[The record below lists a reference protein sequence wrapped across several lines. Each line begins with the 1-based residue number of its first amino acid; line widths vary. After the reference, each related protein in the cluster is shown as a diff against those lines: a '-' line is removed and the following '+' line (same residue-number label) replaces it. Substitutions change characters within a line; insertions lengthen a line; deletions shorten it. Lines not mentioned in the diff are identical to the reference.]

1 MGDISDISDMKIKV
15 LSSESWHPAAPMA
28 YNVYKAYKAYNV
40 GGAESQT
47 IWEYSSSCLAKY
59 CKVLQS
65 VAKYCKVFLLLSDKS
80 ASHLFLQQLV
90 GCNPLQPRWCLKQN
104 VATLLSDNI
113 CCNALLT
120 ARYYKAAV
128 CKKSQNL
135 LQHHVNFKILQHSC
149 LQQYV
154 AILPSVKICCNDMP
168 YACNILQRG
177 CRVPDVRFCK
187 AGIIWALLGT
197 PGH

>member
-1 MGDISDISDMKIKV
+1 MSYVWFGRYIGYLRYLDMYEDKSLVIWV
-15 LSSESWHPAAPMA
+15 LA
-28 YNVYKAYKAYNV
+28 
-40 GGAESQT
+40 
-47 IWEYSSSCLAKY
+47 SSCPHGIQCIQGIQGIHCRWSGEPNNLG
-59 CKVLQS
+59 
-65 VAKYCKVFLLLSDKS
+65 VFLLLSDKS

-90 GCNPLQPRWCLKQN
+90 GCNPLQRRWCLKQN

-113 CCNALLT
+113 CCNALST

-177 CRVPDVRFCK
+177 CLVPDVRFCK